1 MVIFTPLCCAVPRR
15 KDIIRSRICKNDA
28 FDFDGGSSASSGLSG
43 LCIIS
48 LLLLLVCVELLLY
61 FLHVWDPILKT
72 FYVVPVPYH
81 SIDLL
86 LARDLPV
93 ATVDLEN

>member
-1 MVIFTPLCCAVPRR
+1 MPRR

-28 FDFDGGSSASSGLSG
+28 FGFDGGSSASSGLSG

-48 LLLLLVCVELLLY
+48 LLLLLLLLVCVELLLY
-61 FLHVWDPILKT
+61 FLHVWVPILKT

-81 SIDLL
+81 SID
-86 LARDLPV
+86 ARDLPV

>member
-1 MVIFTPLCCAVPRR
+1 MAIGFCLGCCA
-15 KDIIRSRICKNDA
+15 
-28 FDFDGGSSASSGLSG
+28 SSACCCCLFVLSCFSIFYMCG
-43 LCIIS
+43 I
-48 LLLLLVCVELLLY
+48 
-61 FLHVWDPILKT
+61 PILIT